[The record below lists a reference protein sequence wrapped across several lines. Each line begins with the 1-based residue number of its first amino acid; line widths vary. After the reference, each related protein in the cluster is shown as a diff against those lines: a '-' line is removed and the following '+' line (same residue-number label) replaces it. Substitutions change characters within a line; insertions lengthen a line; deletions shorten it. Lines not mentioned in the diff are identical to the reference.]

1 MGNEM
6 STMSTQDVNNKTEM
20 SPGAARAFKT
30 LQSVYNSKL
39 CPECNDLVD
48 AKQGGAITGGCPFMG
63 GCVKMYGGGTV
74 TGYPGSTYSRVKEA
88 LIRKVAQV
96 INRNIKTNIN
106 TNGSIGDIV
115 KELEKIL
122 PDPKSKKTINKKVSE
137 SVCIGV
143 AKSFNEVYGDK
154 VIDVD
159 AKIGDICEQ
168 TSELLQ
174 TMTHGFQLEFLETS
188 KAIKHIL
195 DNLNKL
201 NEFLDAAEN
210 KIVAD
215 VEKSDDE
222 TLKSN
227 VAVTRGVYN
236 AVKTEVT
243 RQLTML
249 ANLID
254 KTIDPVEADLAKVMR
269 KTEDFHDL
277 VRKIKDTPGTSDFSD
292 KVAYMLRGFTGV
304 TQAAERVDDALKT
317 IGVKLSQYKNAD
329 TVESLKRLVYG
340 KSGTVSA
347 KDIELLEEVLY
358 KYAPM
363 HDEIIAVLEK
373 RHGTKGSD
381 EFYEGGIITTVPMGG
396 GESDAKFDEE
406 AGYVEG
412 GADYD
417 EYDEYDYIEG
427 GADVR
432 TETTRLDRRIRV
444 MERVKERLL
453 KDFRKSFERQVI
465 ALVASVTDSINEL
478 SELSAHDESFVRFL
492 DSLKPLQNINT
503 ENIGQAVLGYSETAY
518 GIAQR
523 DRLLRDLDA
532 IRKAAEPFKK
542 GETKK
547 VFERIERN
555 IDEIVETINIYT
567 KALKEAMTLSY
578 RKTGD
583 GIDGGAEGG
592 AKAIDENINN
602 DIGRTPFVDP
612 RVLDI
617 EQAIKGIKSQYR
629 KKLFREN
636 LKRVAKEIGNYQ
648 DDYIKLL
655 GETIGSKIETVQREY
670 GVGRRDATALT
681 NDPAFAGNLTLVSDG
696 IKTDP
701 ASVEEYRGHVTKFLN
716 NERDYRVEL
725 YRVVESID
733 LFLAKFTK
741 ELTAHPEDVSDLA
754 KILDGTDI
762 IAKWFTEN
770 SGDELALLF
779 ERFPFGYS
787 TNGTGTPKA
796 ELSNIDKIDGRHYY
810 EKVAEALKTG
820 DGARLPGNPYIGIS
834 PVSYEGLDKTIG
846 QIIDNFTAL
855 KNIISMFSN
864 MARRIGGVNIDAAIP
879 LRPIQIYR
887 RLVGYVQRSALGMGF
902 GPNVTT
908 VIDNTIGDIGN
919 AIAKSDAVGNAPNV
933 PILNAGVGVINP
945 NPVRKQTFIGM
956 RGVATGT
963 YPLAAVGALD
973 NNIKRE
979 WFGTQEQYTDDRW
992 FVAAMKAI
1000 VAKIYTVIGTYSIL
1014 KKRDAD
1020 QDIATNPVR
1029 IRVLGAAEGGE
1040 DGGYDPRPTPAVK
1053 PELYKLYLQLTL
1065 LAEWYREVF
1074 EFKSDDAGYTTFK
1087 NIRSKVTMIPD
1098 LTGKFGQF
1106 IQFIF
1111 DTAKDVSEGNYS
1123 DTYVKEL
1130 VYIINELYAGFGERN
1145 AESRIE
1151 EIIDAFIDEMNRRW
1165 GIVSQEAVKKYEAE
1179 LAKRRAGTYTEIGT
1193 DVNRT
1198 NYSILPDEDEESAG
1212 TRPSPSDRYV
1222 GRIETQTI
1230 DPRYKFDDA
1239 RAIVDK
1245 FIERVDDS
1253 YKGIDADEDKRDA
1266 MIINFSNTVNQHME
1280 SMRKASDNETR
1291 FKVLVKALQGA
1302 NKIAALDV
1310 NKAMMYHEFVLTPLT
1325 VLNEAIYAAEFFRN
1339 ITYLLAKF
1347 INSPGFIA
1355 WHNVVT
1361 AATVGLAPAAAT
1373 NVFTYASNVLRAATG
1388 AASRAEI
1395 AAPGTGVTGG
1405 VTKAGKVR
1413 VPAPALQGIA
1423 GVITGATLGPM
1434 LQEFINT
1441 NIAFDQ
1447 TGRINT
1453 LMEYADTLNWS
1464 SVVESLFNALFAF
1477 DGERDALVEV
1487 RFADGHVA
1495 IDYGK
1500 LQMVCSETLDRV
1512 KRALDQFR
1520 NVVPTEV
1527 LNEVVNP
1534 KKYGS
1539 VYDLERRINDF
1550 LFGNRDGLGL
1560 QNAIDNLDKIF
1571 DFTFKYYAN
1580 NVARSIHAL
1589 FTATQQHLSPGG
1601 NRPVDR
1607 VFKYI
1612 TDSDFLKGQGII
1624 LVGGIVPPSF
1634 VWPQNLSWTDF
1645 DKFSGPTKTKQCD
1658 LVTAFNELL
1667 AKYILAFFNEGT
1679 GTIYTGFLQGI
1690 VNGPLSKYI
1699 GPDHTEKPHMDFTD
1713 GAKSTLTMYIDQNGD
1728 AKPILTGSLAILLHI
1743 LSNMSITQ
1751 VGGVSITK
1759 QPKFTDQSLTKVSYV
1774 MRNAYKTH
1782 IPQFVNAVDSI
1793 IRRCEFA
1800 SGILDMVTNKRFVKS
1815 IDTGVVPIG
1824 HNQQTPIVAAGADFA
1839 AVYGKFTAN
1848 KADVA
1853 AAPIAFS
1860 ALRKGYETIIREI
1873 TNGALSIRSC
1883 LTSVAKEIAD
1893 NPIFFE
1899 HTDGFIDV
1907 YKSRF
1912 GSLPTMPISLIA
1924 RPFFN
1929 SSILID
1935 TDQTGG
1941 ESFTYRT
1948 GLRAITSPLTKFT
1961 VESMPY
1967 MRELVKTY
1975 NSIVDKSYAID
1986 TELATGILDNV
1997 YILTN
2002 YAYARNAYK
2011 RYLYAINI
2019 VRGETYPLLYA
2030 PDAPIVNQIR
2040 LRYDVI
2046 EKSRTIVPFE
2056 LFDVNEPIA
2065 AGTIASAADA
2075 IENKGRNLCEIY
2087 TCKRVSELVAFIES
2101 SRRNK
2106 QLEMIRDYV
2115 QINADTAT
2123 TKDRK
2128 YLRVLNLIDL
2138 NRVPI
2143 NLNALMRSIAL
2154 ANIIVYE
2161 TAFDAFVRNTL
2172 EVKAFDKRTTP
2183 DTPTNMLYKLLT
2195 EPHARIFNNIIIES
2209 NSIDYLTLSRL
2220 FRGDHGVTDLGVPRY
2235 LSDQLYSK
2243 VLLQSLYSKYAGNVG
2258 NPNPIVPSP
2267 AIDLRVIPGEPIES
2281 IATSRVFNVP
2291 LVYRYI
2297 DKADKN
2303 IVKVVQPDLTGLD
2316 INLLIKM
2323 NSTLRFDTIL
2333 VRNLMFIA
2341 NLQRIIRLELRKK
2354 MSMFGK
2360 IVRGRELADRKVTEY
2375 AGNEMYP
2382 LPFDE
2387 TQTQI

>member
-1 MGNEM
+1 MSSM
-6 STMSTQDVNNKTEM
+6 STMATTQDTNNKTEM
-20 SPGAARAFKT
+20 SPGAARAFKA
-30 LQSVYNSKL
+30 LQSVYSSKL

-48 AKQGGAITGGCPFMG
+48 TKQGGAVTGGCPFMG

-74 TGYPGSTYSRVKEA
+74 TSYPGSTYSRVKEA

-96 INRNIKTNIN
+96 INRNIKTKID
-106 TNGSIGDIV
+106 TNGSISDIV

-137 SVCIGV
+137 GVCIGI

-159 AKIGDICEQ
+159 AKIGDVCEQ
-168 TSELLQ
+168 TSELMQ

-188 KAIKHIL
+188 KAIKRVL

-201 NEFLDAAEN
+201 NEFLDSAEN

-227 VAVTRGVYN
+227 VAVTRGVYD
-236 AVKTEVT
+236 AIKTEVT

-269 KTEDFHDL
+269 KTEDFRDL

-329 TVESLKRLVYG
+329 TIESLKRLVYG

-373 RHGTKGSD
+373 RHSGGS
-381 EFYEGGIITTVPMGG
+381 IVTHPMGG
-396 GESDAKFDEE
+396 ADEDGEF
-406 AGYVEG
+406 GYVEG
-412 GADYD
+412 GHTNGGADD
-417 EYDEYDYIEG
+417 EEYGYIEG
-427 GADVR
+427 GSDVR

-444 MERVKERLL
+444 MERVKDRLL

-523 DRLLRDLDA
+523 DRLLRDLEA

-578 RKTGD
+578 RKSGD
-583 GIDGGAEGG
+583 GVDGGAEGDVNTIEGG
-592 AKAIDENINN
+592 AKSVDDEIGN
-602 DIGRTPFVDP
+602 DIGRTPYVDP

-636 LKRVAKEIGNYQ
+636 LKRVAKEIGSYQ
-648 DDYIKLL
+648 DDYVKLL
-655 GETIGSKIETVQREY
+655 GETIGGKIETIQREY
-670 GVGRRDATALT
+670 GAGQRDATTLIPT
-681 NDPAFAGNLTLVSDG
+681 PAGGAPFDANSIADG
-696 IKTDP
+696 IKTTP
-701 ASVEEYRGHVTKFLN
+701 TKIEEYRGYVTKFLN
-716 NERDYRVEL
+716 DERDYRVEL

-770 SGDELALLF
+770 SGNELALLF

-787 TNGTGTPKA
+787 GIAAGLPKA
-796 ELSNIDKIDGRHYY
+796 ELSGINRIDDSRHYY
-810 EKVAEALKTG
+810 EKIAEALKSAG
-820 DGARLPGNPYIGIS
+820 GARLPGNPYIGIS
-834 PVSYEGLDKTIG
+834 PANYEGLDKSLG
-846 QIIDNFTAL
+846 QIIENFTAL

-887 RLVGYVQRSALGMGF
+887 RLVGYVQHSALGMGF
-902 GPNVTT
+902 SEAGTT
-908 VIDNTIGDIGN
+908 EIATGVNIGA
-919 AIAKSDAVGNAPNV
+919 AIADSDAVNTVVGAPNV
-933 PILNAGVGVINP
+933 PILNAGIGVN
-945 NPVRKQTFIGM
+945 NATRKQTFIGM
-956 RGVATGT
+956 RGVSGGSIIG
-963 YPLAAVGALD
+963 PFNV
-973 NNIKRE
+973 NVKRE
-979 WFGTQEQYTDDRW
+979 WFGTQAQYTDDRW

-1029 IRVLGAAEGGE
+1029 IRILGAAEGGE

-1074 EFKSDDAGYTTFK
+1074 AFKSDDAGYTTFK
-1087 NIRSKVTMIPD
+1087 NIQSKVTMIPD

-1145 AESRIE
+1145 SESRTE

-1230 DPRYKFDDA
+1230 DPRYKFGDA
-1239 RAIVDK
+1239 RAIVDQ
-1245 FIERVDDS
+1245 FIERIEKG
-1253 YKGIDADEDKRDA
+1253 YEGIDADEDKRDA

-1325 VLNEAIYAAEFFRN
+1325 VLNEAIYAAEYFRN
-1339 ITYLLAKF
+1339 LTYLLAKR
-1347 INSPGFIA
+1347 IEGK
-1355 WHNVVT
+1355 T
-1361 AATVGLAPAAAT
+1361 AYETLIPAGGPVP
-1373 NVFTYASNVLRAATG
+1373 VF
-1388 AASRAEI
+1388 EI
-1395 AAPGTGVTGG
+1395 T
-1405 VTKAGKVR
+1405 
-1413 VPAPALQGIA
+1413 
-1423 GVITGATLGPM
+1423 
-1434 LQEFINT
+1434 
-1441 NIAFDQ
+1441 FDD
-1447 TGRINT
+1447 TGRKN
-1453 LMEYADTLNWS
+1453 LLSEYIEMTSNWTDALLL
-1464 SVVESLFNALFAF
+1464 LFNALFAF

-1487 RFADGHVA
+1487 RFTDGRVA

-1500 LQMVCSETLDRV
+1500 LQMVCAETLDRV

-1520 NVVPTEV
+1520 NVVPAEV

-1539 VYDLERRINDF
+1539 VYDLERRISDF
-1550 LFGNRDGLGL
+1550 LFGNRNGLGL
-1560 QNAIDNLDKIF
+1560 QNAVDNLDKIF
-1571 DFTFKYYAN
+1571 EFIFKYAAPEA
-1580 NVARSIHAL
+1580 VASIHAL
-1589 FTATQQHLSPGG
+1589 FTVTTNHLVPGQTKQI
-1601 NRPVDR
+1601 DR

-1612 TDSDFLKGQGII
+1612 TDVDFLKGQGITI
-1624 LVGGIVPPSF
+1624 TPIAGGIAPPQF
-1634 VWPQNLSWTDF
+1634 NWPENLSWINFGTF
-1645 DKFSGPTKTKQCD
+1645 TEPTATKQCD

-1699 GPDHTEKPHMDFTD
+1699 GPDHTEKPFLDFTD
-1713 GAKSTLTMYIDQNGD
+1713 GANPTLTMYIDQRGV
-1728 AKPILTGSLAILLHI
+1728 AKPVLAGSLAILLYV
-1743 LSNMSITQ
+1743 LSNISITQ

-1759 QPKFTDQSLTKVSYV
+1759 QPKFIDQSLTKVSYV

-1800 SGILDMVTNKRFVKS
+1800 SGILDMVTNKRFVNTIGPGLVNIQHFKQ
-1815 IDTGVVPIG
+1815 ILIVP
-1824 HNQQTPIVAAGADFA
+1824 AAADFA
-1839 AVYGKFTAN
+1839 GIYAKFTN
-1848 KADVA
+1848 NIDDDVVPT
-1853 AAPIAFS
+1853 PILFS
-1860 ALRKGYETIIREI
+1860 TLRKGYETIIREI

-1912 GSLPTMPISLIA
+1912 GTLPIMPISLIA
-1924 RPFFN
+1924 KPFFD
-1929 SSILID
+1929 SSILTN

-1975 NSIVDKSYAID
+1975 NGIVDKAYAID

-1997 YILTN
+1997 YVLTN

-2011 RYLYAINI
+2011 RYLYTTDI

-2030 PDAPIVNQIR
+2030 PNTPNVNQTR
-2040 LRYDVI
+2040 FRYDII

-2056 LFDVNEPIA
+2056 LFDVNEPTQPGVLISAVVTAAHIA
-2065 AGTIASAADA
+2065 D
-2075 IENKGRNLCEIY
+2075 ELCEIY
-2087 TCKRVSELVAFIES
+2087 TCKRVSELVAFVES

-2115 QINADTAT
+2115 QIGADSVTP
-2123 TKDRK
+2123 KDRK
-2128 YLRVLNLIDL
+2128 YLRILNLIDL

-2154 ANIIVYE
+2154 ANVIVYE

-2172 EVKAFDKRTTP
+2172 NIKTFDKTV
-2183 DTPTNMLYKLLT
+2183 TPTDPSGMLYKLLT
-2195 EPHARIFNNIIIES
+2195 EPHAQLFIVL
-2209 NSIDYLTLSRL
+2209 NSEVNSLHSFTLSRL

-2235 LSDQLYSK
+2235 LSDQLYAK
-2243 VLLQSLYSKYAGNVG
+2243 TLLQSIYTKYTDNDGVSHSFPRQ
-2258 NPNPIVPSP
+2258 PNPATELS
-2267 AIDLRVIPGEPIES
+2267 VIPGGPTES
-2281 IATSRVFNVP
+2281 IAIQRNVSAA

-2297 DKADKN
+2297 DKDDKD
-2303 IVKVVQPDLTGLD
+2303 IVKITKPNTAGLHNIADLAAYMGA
-2316 INLLIKM
+2316 
-2323 NSTLRFDTIL
+2323 LRFDTIL

-2375 AGNEMYP
+2375 TGNEMYP

-2387 TQTQI
+2387 TQT